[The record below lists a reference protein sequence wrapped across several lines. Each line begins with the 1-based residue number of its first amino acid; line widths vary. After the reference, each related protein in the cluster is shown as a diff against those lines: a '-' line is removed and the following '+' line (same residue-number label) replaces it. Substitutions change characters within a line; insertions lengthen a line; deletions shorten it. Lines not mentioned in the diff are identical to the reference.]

1 MFDDTLI
8 LTGRISALASE
19 TPVFAGKA
27 RVLSVEHGG
36 LAAILD
42 EIDSTVLSTRLRFDS
57 GAAQIAL
64 DVAGRRLLRIAEV
77 EGNVAMPE
85 GLLGATIS
93 TERADELNAVA
104 HVLDAFALGSDG
116 LRVMTEAANG
126 AARGD
131 SVSVAAICAALE
143 KIVEEPEAPAVEI
156 EVLPSAELEVSPM
169 DSLLDT
175 CGDSIKAALRLDGNT
190 VAQTKGSIAHVQ
202 ALKSVLSG
210 QVDAFVERR
219 AKACAS
225 HGEPSLTL
233 LQDTLGPGL
242 GAGLAVIGEERMLLA
257 YDTSAVATLLK
268 AWKTVL

>member
-1 MFDDTLI
+1 MFDDTLV

-19 TPVFAGKA
+19 TPVFVGKA

-36 LAAILD
+36 LAAMLD
-42 EIDSTVLSTRLRFDS
+42 EIDATVLSTRLRFDN

-77 EGNVAMPE
+77 EGSVAMPE
-85 GLLGATIS
+85 GLLGATLS
-93 TERADELNAVA
+93 TERAEELNGAV
-104 HVLDAFALGSDG
+104 HVLDAFASGSDG
-116 LRVMTEAANG
+116 LNVMTEAANG

-143 KIVEEPEAPAVEI
+143 KSAEEPEAPATEA
-156 EVLPSAELEVSPM
+156 EVLPSAEPEASPLG
-169 DSLLDT
+169 SLLDA

-210 QVDAFVERR
+210 QADAFIERR

-233 LQDTLGPGL
+233 LQNTLAPGL
-242 GAGLAVIGEERMLLA
+242 GTGLAVIGEELMLLA
-257 YDTSAVATLLK
+257 YDTNAVATLLK